1 MKRFLSRH
9 RADGWGACLACAGLL
24 MLISFACC
32 DPIFETNDDNGII
45 AISSGAFTGSPYAGN
60 GYTTYLYGAL
70 LKALYSI
77 WIGMPWHTLLML
89 VVVFFSLA
97 AILKSI
103 LTVCLKN
110 NVAIGFGFCV
120 FLAAYMGIFVQY
132 VTQLQYTAV
141 AAFAATGGACLV
153 LVSQQE
159 SARRDRA
166 FSIVLAMALLLFSF
180 CLRTDSFWVCM
191 PLLVGYSALECF
203 KRHTLRALLPCLAVL
218 CGALVLSVAN
228 LALYRLHEPNWD
240 RFRIF
245 YDLRCELLDYNNT
258 DLMERT
264 ATQVLGWPE
273 TTVKMLRNWYMLDEY
288 MSTDNLRILLD
299 AVKEATPPPTIGF
312 VVKSTASILRRYPMF
327 GVNFVAFGLWG
338 LWSALRF
345 AKAKQWAD
353 FLRIIGTAA
362 YLALYI
368 AYFYGILGRLPER
381 AAFAAA
387 CPCYAFLALAC
398 LPSLQAG
405 QENEKSTTAIRP
417 AKRAMAVCMALV
429 LLGGAAT
436 LLFYGGDRLP
446 LRWRGTKQTVSQTLS
461 ENVRDCAASHPSLV
475 YITDIPQRYSPFYT
489 GSTAAVNLVEWGHA
503 MQGSD
508 MMQAKWKANGFET
521 MSTDSLFD
529 PRVRVMVTGDGL
541 DMLLAYLKTL
551 YADVVLEAVEDGAGF
566 GVYRLGMQSS
576 QF

>member
-1 MKRFLSRH
+1 MKKSLSRYGV
-9 RADGWGACLACAGLL
+9 DGWGTSLACAGVL

-32 DPIFETNDDNGII
+32 HPIFETNDDNGII
-45 AISSGAFTGSPYAGN
+45 AIASGAFTGSPYAGN

-89 VVVFFSLA
+89 IVVFFSLA

-110 NVAIGFGFCV
+110 TVAIGFGLCV
-120 FLAAYMGIFVQY
+120 FLAAYMGVFVQY
-132 VTQLQYTAV
+132 VVQLQYTAV
-141 AAFAATGGACLV
+141 AAVSATGGACLV
-153 LVSQQE
+153 LVTQQE
-159 SARRDRA
+159 SARRGRA
-166 FSIVLAMALLLFSF
+166 FSIVLATALLLSSF

-203 KRHTLRALLPCLAVL
+203 KRHTMRALLPCLAVL
-218 CGALVLSVAN
+218 CGALVLSIAN
-228 LALYRLHEPNWD
+228 LALYRLYEPNWD

-273 TTVKMLRNWYMLDEY
+273 TTVRMLRNWYMLDEH
-288 MSTDNLRILLD
+288 MSSNSLRILLD
-299 AVKEATPPPTIGF
+299 AVKEARPSPTIGF
-312 VVKSTASILRRYPMF
+312 MIKSTASILRRYPMF
-327 GVNFVAFGLWG
+327 GVNLIAFGLWG

-345 AKAKQWAD
+345 AKAKQWVD

-362 YLALYI
+362 YLALFI
-368 AYFYGILGRLPER
+368 AYFYGILERLPER

-398 LPSLQAG
+398 LPSSQAS
-405 QENEKSTTAIRP
+405 QQNEKSTTTTRP
-417 AKRAMAVCMALV
+417 AKRAMAVYMVLV
-429 LLGGAAT
+429 LLGGGAT

-446 LRWRGTKQTVSQTLS
+446 LRWRGTKQTASQTLS
-461 ENVRDCAASHPSLV
+461 ESVRDYAASHPSLV
-475 YITDIPQRYSPFYT
+475 YITDIPQRYSPFYVGPT
-489 GSTAAVNLVEWGHA
+489 TAVNMVEWGHA

-521 MSTDSLFD
+521 MNTDSLFD
-529 PRVRVMVTGDGL
+529 PRVRVIITGDNVN
-541 DMLLAYLKTL
+541 MLLAYLKAL
-551 YADVVLEAVEDGAGF
+551 YTNVSLETVEDGAGF
-566 GVYRLGMQSS
+566 SVYRLSMH
-576 QF
+576 